1 MANQMTSDSKQRNPH
16 SFSAQLAR
24 RVVTSRASSSNPRH
38 FTHVCEV
45 GRRVTP
51 AEDLPAKASGKMEQK
66 AIDFERLEEA
76 GLKEG
81 QWDVIFIAC
90 V

>member
-1 MANQMTSDSKQRNPH
+1 M
-16 SFSAQLAR
+16 
-24 RVVTSRASSSNPRH
+24 
-38 FTHVCEV
+38 
-45 GRRVTP
+45 TP